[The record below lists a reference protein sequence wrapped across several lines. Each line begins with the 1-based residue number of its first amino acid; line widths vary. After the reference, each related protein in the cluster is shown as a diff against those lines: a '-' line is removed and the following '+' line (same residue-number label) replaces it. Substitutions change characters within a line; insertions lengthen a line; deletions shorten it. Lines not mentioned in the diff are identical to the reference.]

1 VPGFYSFSMERNILY
16 IKNMVCDRC
25 ILAVKE
31 VLTQNNIPV
40 REITLG
46 EVEIEKVLSPEEEI
60 KINRSL
66 STLGFQLIGDRES
79 RLVNRIKS
87 LIIKSVY
94 GDNAFSNKN
103 LSKILSEEL
112 HLDYSHLSSL
122 FTRSEGK
129 SIQCYQQEVKT
140 ERIKELLEYDE
151 LSIQEIAIDMGY
163 SSPAY
168 LSTQFKKTTGITPSQ
183 YRAKHLRSR
192 NSLDNI

>member
-1 VPGFYSFSMERNILY
+1 
-16 IKNMVCDRC
+16 MVCDRC

-31 VLTQNNIPV
+31 VLKQYDIPV
-40 REITLG
+40 WEIALG
-46 EVEIEKVLSPEEEI
+46 EVEIGKVLTPEEENNI
-60 KINRSL
+60 KKALATI
-66 STLGFQLIGDRES
+66 GFQLIGDRES
-79 RLVNRIKS
+79 RLVSRVKS

-94 GDNAFSNKN
+94 EDKAFSNKN
-103 LSKILSEEL
+103 LSEILREDL

-129 SIQCYQQEVKT
+129 SIQHYQQEVKS

-151 LSIQEIAIDMGY
+151 LSIQEIALDMGY

-192 NSLDNI
+192 NSLDTL

>member
-1 VPGFYSFSMERNILY
+1 MNKNVLY

-31 VLTQNNIPV
+31 VMEKNHIPLHN
-40 REITLG
+40 ITLG
-46 EVEIEKVLSPEEEI
+46 EVEIERKLSPDEENI
-60 KINRSL
+60 LNQHLDK
-66 STLGFQLIGDRES
+66 LGFQLIGDRES
-79 RLVNRIKS
+79 RLVNRVKS

-94 GDNAFSNKN
+94 EDKAFRNKN
-103 LSKILSEEL
+103 LSEILKEDL
-112 HLDYSHLSSL
+112 HLDYSHLSSV

-129 SIQCYQQEVKT
+129 SIQHYQQEVKT

-151 LSIQEIAIDMGY
+151 LSIQEIAMDMGY

-192 NSLDNI
+192 NSLDSI

>member
-1 VPGFYSFSMERNILY
+1 
-16 IKNMVCDRC
+16 MVCDRC

-31 VLTQNNIPV
+31 VLKQYDIPV
-40 REITLG
+40 REIALG
-46 EVEIEKVLSPEEEI
+46 EVEIDRDLSPEEENYI
-60 KINRSL
+60 KTALDN
-66 STLGFQLIGDRES
+66 LGFQLIDDRDS

-94 GDNAFSNKN
+94 EDRVFSNKN
-103 LSKILSEEL
+103 LSTVLSEGL

-129 SIQCYQQEVKT
+129 SIQHYQQEVKT

-151 LSIQEIAIDMGY
+151 LSIQEIATDLGY

-183 YRAKHLRSR
+183 YRTKHLRSR